1 MITGGQVPPGVGVG
15 VGVPGVGV
23 GVGVIPPAPQCDFS
37 TVLVSPVTPS
47 NPQTTYMSFP
57 TAVPPVNE

>member
-15 VGVPGVGV
+15 VGVPGV
-23 GVGVIPPAPQCDFS
+23 IPPSPQCDFS